1 MWLELL
7 VWNSAFSER
16 DVKLLVYESL
26 QGDVKLYCMLLVLI
40 IVLLRLL
47 FLKCLFDSLFYFILT
62 MTLCD

>member
-1 MWLELL
+1 MWLELP
-7 VWNSAFSER
+7 VWNSAFSEK

-47 FLKCLFDSLFYFILT
+47 FIKCLLIHYFISSLQ
-62 MTLCD
+62 